1 MSKKELINRVY
12 ESVEQNDVSKA
23 TLKQIID
30 TTLESIMEMV
40 IEEGE
45 CRLVGFATLKSYKR
59 KARKAMHPITREPI
73 TVPEKTSVKI
83 ILSNDF
89 KEALQKSNVDE

>member
-1 MSKKELINRVY
+1 MSKKELTTRV
-12 ESVEQNDVSKA
+12 SDSLSQIDVPKA
-23 TLKQIID
+23 AIKQIID
-30 TTLESIMEMV
+30 ASLDEIMNMV
-40 IEEGE
+40 IEDGE

-89 KEALQKSNVDE
+89 KEALQKNDE